1 MKNKGSLGEEQVN
14 KKSFTNIGDDYS
26 LTRVPLSARQSLWS
40 ITIIRIGA
48 LATISQFMLG
58 AALGY
63 GMTFWQAFWATIL
76 GSVILQVISFL
87 LGYAGA
93 REGLSTSLISRYTG
107 FGKYGSSIIG
117 AVIAIS
123 CIGWF
128 GVQNSVF
135 AEGIVQAFDGQIS
148 LPVAAT
154 ITGLGVTVLVIFGFR
169 LLSITATITVPA
181 FLLVVGIGI
190 YRVLSEYSIADLINT
205 QPAGDPLTM
214 GAAATMVAGGFII
227 GAVITPDFSRFAKS
241 GKDVFWMATIGV
253 LVGELGINMI
263 AVLLALALRT
273 SDIVNIMMYTSGWLG
288 ALVVILST
296 VKINNLNLYSSSLG
310 FTNIFDSIFNIKLN
324 RGKVTL
330 VIGII
335 GTILSVLGILDYFV
349 EFLVFLGVLVPPIAG
364 IIVVDYYILRS
375 HRKEL
380 DLTRKEGT
388 LPENIGRLHPI
399 VILSWVAGFV
409 SGYVLTIGIPSINSL
424 LISGIVYYIGNQLLR
439 KKTRRR
445 IITISFKSWRGLY

>member
-1 MKNKGSLGEEQVN
+1 MESTKKNKAS
-14 KKSFTNIGDDYS
+14 IGDDYS
-26 LTRVPLSARQSLWS
+26 LTRVPMSARQSLWS
-40 ITIIRIGA
+40 ITIVRIGA

-63 GMTFWQAFWATIL
+63 GMTFWQAFWATML

-93 REGLSTSLISRYTG
+93 REGLSTSLLSRYTG
-107 FGKYGSSIIG
+107 FGRYGSSIIG
-117 AVIAIS
+117 GVIAIS

-135 AEGIVQAFDGQIS
+135 ADGIVQATGGKLS

-154 ITGLGVTVLVIFGFR
+154 ITGLGVTILVIFGFK
-169 LLSITATITVPA
+169 LLSITATITVPL
-181 FLLVVGIGI
+181 FLLAVGFGI
-190 YRVLSEYSIADLINT
+190 YHVLSEHSLTDLMT
-205 QPAGDPLTM
+205 ASPAGDPLSM

-253 LVGELGINMI
+253 LVGELGINMV
-263 AVLLALALRT
+263 AVLLALAVRT
-273 SDIVNIMMYTSGWLG
+273 NDVVSIMVQTSSWFG

-324 RGKVTL
+324 RGMVTL
-330 VIGII
+330 VIGVI
-335 GTILSVLGILDYFV
+335 GTALSVIGILDYFV
-349 EFLVFLGVLVPPIAG
+349 DFLTFLGVLVPPIAG
-364 IIVVDYYILRS
+364 IMVVEYFILRTY
-375 HRKEL
+375 RKEL
-380 DLTRKEGT
+380 DETRKEGE
-388 LPENIGRLHPI
+388 LPENVGKLHPVTLVAWI
-399 VILSWVAGFV
+399 VGFV
-409 SGYVLTIGIPSINSL
+409 SANLITIGIPSINSL
-424 LISGIVYYIGNQLLR
+424 VISGVIYYIGALLF
-439 KKTRRR
+439 KKNNVKRQAA
-445 IITISFKSWRGLY
+445 

>member
-1 MKNKGSLGEEQVN
+1 MG
-14 KKSFTNIGDDYS
+14 KKANIGDDYS
-26 LTRVPLSARQSLWS
+26 LSRVPMSARQSLWS
-40 ITIIRIGA
+40 ITIVRVGA

-63 GMTFWQAFWATIL
+63 GMTFWEAFWATML

-93 REGLSTSLISRYTG
+93 REGLSTSLLARWTG
-107 FGKYGSSIIG
+107 FGRHGSSIIG

-135 AEGIVQAFDGQIS
+135 ADGIVQATGGK
-148 LPVAAT
+148 LPLPIAAT
-154 ITGLGVTVLVIFGFR
+154 ITGIGVTILVIFGFK

-181 FLLVVGIGI
+181 FLIAVGFGI
-190 YRVLSEYSIADLINT
+190 YQVLSEHSIMDLFSAT
-205 QPAGDPLTM
+205 PAGEPLTM

-263 AVLLALALRT
+263 AVLLALAART
-273 SDIVNIMMYTSGWLG
+273 SDVVSIMVGTAGWFG
-288 ALVVILST
+288 ALVVVLST

-310 FTNIFDSIFNIKLN
+310 FTNIFDSMFNIKLN
-324 RGKVTL
+324 RGIVTL

-335 GTILSVLGILDYFV
+335 GTVLSVLGILDHFV
-349 EFLVFLGVLVPPIAG
+349 DFLVFLGVLVPPIAG
-364 IIVVDYYILRS
+364 IMVVEYFILKT
-375 HRKEL
+375 HRQAL
-380 DLTRKEGT
+380 DESRREGK
-388 LPENIGRLHPI
+388 LPENTGRLHPI
-399 VILSWVAGFV
+399 TLIAWVGGFAAG
-409 SGYVLTIGIPSINSL
+409 YLIPIGIPSINSL
-424 LISGIVYYIGNQLLR
+424 VISGLVYLIGAF
-439 KKTRRR
+439 
-445 IITISFKSWRGLY
+445 IIKNLKNKNNETENIA

>member
-1 MKNKGSLGEEQVN
+1 MGNKAAV
-14 KKSFTNIGDDYS
+14 GDDYS
-26 LTRVPLSARQSLWS
+26 LTRVPMSARQSLWS
-40 ITIIRIGA
+40 ITIVRVGA

-63 GMTFWQAFWATIL
+63 GMTFWQAFWATML

-93 REGLSTSLISRYTG
+93 REGLSTSLLSRWTG

-123 CIGWF
+123 CVGWF

-135 AEGIVQAFDGQIS
+135 ANGIVQATGGALSMPI
-148 LPVAAT
+148 AAT
-154 ITGLGVTVLVIFGFR
+154 LTGLSVTVLVIFGFK
-169 LLSITATITVPA
+169 LLSIVATITVPA

-190 YRVLSEYSIADLINT
+190 YQVLSEHSLVDLIAAP
-205 QPAGDPLTM
+205 PAGEALTM

-253 LVGELGINMI
+253 LIGELGINMI
-263 AVLLALALRT
+263 AVLLALAART
-273 SDIVNIMMYTSGWLG
+273 NDVVSIMVTTSGWIG

-324 RGKVTL
+324 RGMVTL

-335 GTILSVLGILDYFV
+335 GTVLSVLGILDYFV
-349 EFLVFLGVLVPPIAG
+349 DFLVFLGVLVPPIAG
-364 IIVVDYYILRS
+364 IMVVEYFILRT
-375 HRKEL
+375 HRQAL
-380 DLTRKEGT
+380 DETRKNGT
-388 LPENIGRLHPI
+388 LPENVERLHPMTLI
-399 VILSWVAGFV
+399 AWAAGFAA
-409 SGYVLTIGIPSINSL
+409 GYLIPIGIPSINSL
-424 LISGIVYYIGNQLLR
+424 VISGAAYYIGAVIIKKNNQ
-439 KKTRRR
+439 KVEKN
-445 IITISFKSWRGLY
+445 IA